1 MKHPLP
7 GSMRRV
13 RDRLSAVAAVGLI
26 LLPVIAQAAEGEAG
40 HAAEHHAPSPWGL
53 IYPFINFAIYSFV
66 LWRYAWPAVRD
77 YLSDRR
83 ANTLSALEA
92 AKSVRAEAEA
102 LKAEYDA
109 KLRNLE
115 VEAAR
120 AREEVLATA
129 QVEARNILEQA
140 QKSAD
145 RIRKD
150 SRLVADE
157 EVARARRTPRRG
169 TRFQADRPERS
180 GALREGFRCPDALRR
195 RRAWRFPMTG
205 ALAKR
210 YARALLAVASDQ
222 GRVEETAAELG
233 RTAVWLADPELGGV
247 LASPMLGAKARA
259 ELLASIAT
267 SLDLSALMRDFLA
280 VLAEKG
286 RIAEFGLIDKAFEA
300 MADESAGRVRATIRS
315 PRAIDDAELS
325 DLTGVLE
332 KIAGRKV
339 VPTVEIEPALIGG
352 LTVEM
357 QGTVYDGSVR
367 TQLERLAQ
375 AMAKDAVAG

>member
-140 QKSAD
+140 QKSAA
-145 RIRKD
+145 RIRKE

-157 EVARARRTPRRG
+157 EVARARRTL
-169 TRFQADRPERS
+169 QE
-180 GALREGFRCPDALRR
+180 
-195 RRAWRFPMTG
+195 
-205 ALAKR
+205 
-210 YARALLAVASDQ
+210 
-222 GRVEETAAELG
+222 
-233 RTAVWLADPELGGV
+233 
-247 LASPMLGAKARA
+247 
-259 ELLASIAT
+259 
-267 SLDLSALMRDFLA
+267 
-280 VLAEKG
+280 
-286 RIAEFGLIDKAFEA
+286 
-300 MADESAGRVRATIRS
+300 ESA
-315 PRAIDDAELS
+315 
-325 DLTGVLE
+325 
-332 KIAGRKV
+332 
-339 VPTVEIEPALIGG
+339 AL
-352 LTVEM
+352 VA
-357 QGTVYDGSVR
+357 
-367 TQLERLAQ
+367 RLAGELVTKQIGPNDQ
-375 AMAKDAVAG
+375 ARFVKDFVTQTRSAAIAPGGSR

>member
-1 MKHPLP
+1 MLQLPPDETFYVEVLLFLGFAFLMRRLIWQPLLHALHERSKSTIGAQKEAAAMKEEAAALRKRMESTIEQARIAGHDAEPRGARDRGCAQRIAVTRGSSRGQRRRAHPRAASGAIVKHPLP

-157 EVARARRTPRRG
+157 EVARARRTL
-169 TRFQADRPERS
+169 QE
-180 GALREGFRCPDALRR
+180 
-195 RRAWRFPMTG
+195 
-205 ALAKR
+205 
-210 YARALLAVASDQ
+210 
-222 GRVEETAAELG
+222 
-233 RTAVWLADPELGGV
+233 
-247 LASPMLGAKARA
+247 
-259 ELLASIAT
+259 
-267 SLDLSALMRDFLA
+267 
-280 VLAEKG
+280 
-286 RIAEFGLIDKAFEA
+286 
-300 MADESAGRVRATIRS
+300 ESA
-315 PRAIDDAELS
+315 
-325 DLTGVLE
+325 
-332 KIAGRKV
+332 
-339 VPTVEIEPALIGG
+339 AL
-352 LTVEM
+352 VA
-357 QGTVYDGSVR
+357 
-367 TQLERLAQ
+367 RLAGELVTKQIGPNDQ
-375 AMAKDAVAG
+375 ARFVKDFVTQTRSAAIAPGGSR

>member
-1 MKHPLP
+1 VKYPLF
-7 GSMRRV
+7 GSMRRM

-26 LLPVIAQAAEGEAG
+26 LLPVIALAAEGEAG

-129 QVEARNILEQA
+129 QVDARNILDQA

-157 EVARARRTPRRG
+157 EVARARRTL
-169 TRFQADRPERS
+169 Q
-180 GALREGFRCPDALRR
+180 
-195 RRAWRFPMTG
+195 
-205 ALAKR
+205 
-210 YARALLAVASDQ
+210 
-222 GRVEETAAELG
+222 EETAALV
-233 RTAVWLADPELGGV
+233 A
-247 LASPMLGAKARA
+247 
-259 ELLASIAT
+259 
-267 SLDLSALMRDFLA
+267 
-280 VLAEKG
+280 
-286 RIAEFGLIDKAFEA
+286 
-300 MADESAGRVRATIRS
+300 
-315 PRAIDDAELS
+315 
-325 DLTGVLE
+325 
-332 KIAGRKV
+332 
-339 VPTVEIEPALIGG
+339 
-352 LTVEM
+352 
-357 QGTVYDGSVR
+357 
-367 TQLERLAQ
+367 RLAGELVTKQIGPNDQ
-375 AMAKDAVAG
+375 ARFVKDFVTQTRSAAIAPGGSR

>member
-115 VEAAR
+115 GEAAR
-120 AREEVLATA
+120 AREEVLATSWSRHRSPPIGF
-129 QVEARNILEQA
+129 ARIPA
-140 QKSAD
+140 SSPT
-145 RIRKD
+145 RR
-150 SRLVADE
+150 S
-157 EVARARRTPRRG
+157 RARVAPFRKRVPRLSHASPGNSSPSRSART
-169 TRFQADRPERS
+169 T
-180 GALREGFRCPDALRR
+180 
-195 RRAWRFPMTG
+195 RRA
-205 ALAKR
+205 
-210 YARALLAVASDQ
+210 S
-222 GRVEETAAELG
+222 
-233 RTAVWLADPELGGV
+233 
-247 LASPMLGAKARA
+247 
-259 ELLASIAT
+259 
-267 SLDLSALMRDFLA
+267 
-280 VLAEKG
+280 
-286 RIAEFGLIDKAFEA
+286 
-300 MADESAGRVRATIRS
+300 
-315 PRAIDDAELS
+315 
-325 DLTGVLE
+325 
-332 KIAGRKV
+332 
-339 VPTVEIEPALIGG
+339 
-352 LTVEM
+352 
-357 QGTVYDGSVR
+357 
-367 TQLERLAQ
+367 
-375 AMAKDAVAG
+375 

>member
-92 AKSVRAEAEA
+92 AKSVR

-157 EVARARRTPRRG
+157 EVARARRTL
-169 TRFQADRPERS
+169 QE
-180 GALREGFRCPDALRR
+180 
-195 RRAWRFPMTG
+195 
-205 ALAKR
+205 
-210 YARALLAVASDQ
+210 
-222 GRVEETAAELG
+222 
-233 RTAVWLADPELGGV
+233 
-247 LASPMLGAKARA
+247 
-259 ELLASIAT
+259 
-267 SLDLSALMRDFLA
+267 
-280 VLAEKG
+280 
-286 RIAEFGLIDKAFEA
+286 
-300 MADESAGRVRATIRS
+300 ESA
-315 PRAIDDAELS
+315 
-325 DLTGVLE
+325 
-332 KIAGRKV
+332 
-339 VPTVEIEPALIGG
+339 AL
-352 LTVEM
+352 VA
-357 QGTVYDGSVR
+357 
-367 TQLERLAQ
+367 RLAGELVTKQIGPNDQ
-375 AMAKDAVAG
+375 ARFVKDFVTQTRSAAIAPGGSR

>member
-1 MKHPLP
+1 MKYPLF
-7 GSMRRV
+7 GSMRRL

-26 LLPVIAQAAEGEAG
+26 LLPVIALAAEGEAG

-115 VEAAR
+115 AEAAR

-157 EVARARRTPRRG
+157 EVARARRTL
-169 TRFQADRPERS
+169 QE
-180 GALREGFRCPDALRR
+180 
-195 RRAWRFPMTG
+195 
-205 ALAKR
+205 
-210 YARALLAVASDQ
+210 
-222 GRVEETAAELG
+222 
-233 RTAVWLADPELGGV
+233 
-247 LASPMLGAKARA
+247 
-259 ELLASIAT
+259 
-267 SLDLSALMRDFLA
+267 
-280 VLAEKG
+280 
-286 RIAEFGLIDKAFEA
+286 
-300 MADESAGRVRATIRS
+300 ESA
-315 PRAIDDAELS
+315 
-325 DLTGVLE
+325 
-332 KIAGRKV
+332 
-339 VPTVEIEPALIGG
+339 AL
-352 LTVEM
+352 VA
-357 QGTVYDGSVR
+357 
-367 TQLERLAQ
+367 RLAGELVTKQIGPNDQ
-375 AMAKDAVAG
+375 ARFVKDFVTQTRSAAIAPEGSR

>member
-1 MKHPLP
+1 MKYPLF
-7 GSMRRV
+7 GSMRRM

-26 LLPVIAQAAEGEAG
+26 LLPVIALAAEGEAG

-129 QVEARNILEQA
+129 QVDARNILDQA

-157 EVARARRTPRRG
+157 EVARARRTL
-169 TRFQADRPERS
+169 Q
-180 GALREGFRCPDALRR
+180 
-195 RRAWRFPMTG
+195 
-205 ALAKR
+205 
-210 YARALLAVASDQ
+210 
-222 GRVEETAAELG
+222 EETAALV
-233 RTAVWLADPELGGV
+233 A
-247 LASPMLGAKARA
+247 
-259 ELLASIAT
+259 
-267 SLDLSALMRDFLA
+267 
-280 VLAEKG
+280 
-286 RIAEFGLIDKAFEA
+286 
-300 MADESAGRVRATIRS
+300 
-315 PRAIDDAELS
+315 
-325 DLTGVLE
+325 
-332 KIAGRKV
+332 
-339 VPTVEIEPALIGG
+339 
-352 LTVEM
+352 
-357 QGTVYDGSVR
+357 
-367 TQLERLAQ
+367 RLAGELVTKQIGPNDQ
-375 AMAKDAVAG
+375 ARFVKDFVTQTRSAAIAPGGSR

>member
-1 MKHPLP
+1 M
-7 GSMRRV
+7 

-26 LLPVIAQAAEGEAG
+26 LLPVIALAAEGEAG

-129 QVEARNILEQA
+129 QVDARNILDQA

-157 EVARARRTPRRG
+157 EVARARRTL
-169 TRFQADRPERS
+169 Q
-180 GALREGFRCPDALRR
+180 
-195 RRAWRFPMTG
+195 
-205 ALAKR
+205 
-210 YARALLAVASDQ
+210 
-222 GRVEETAAELG
+222 EETAALV
-233 RTAVWLADPELGGV
+233 A
-247 LASPMLGAKARA
+247 
-259 ELLASIAT
+259 
-267 SLDLSALMRDFLA
+267 
-280 VLAEKG
+280 
-286 RIAEFGLIDKAFEA
+286 
-300 MADESAGRVRATIRS
+300 
-315 PRAIDDAELS
+315 
-325 DLTGVLE
+325 
-332 KIAGRKV
+332 
-339 VPTVEIEPALIGG
+339 
-352 LTVEM
+352 
-357 QGTVYDGSVR
+357 
-367 TQLERLAQ
+367 RLAGELVTKQIGPNDQ
-375 AMAKDAVAG
+375 ARFVKDFVTQTRSAAIAPGGSR